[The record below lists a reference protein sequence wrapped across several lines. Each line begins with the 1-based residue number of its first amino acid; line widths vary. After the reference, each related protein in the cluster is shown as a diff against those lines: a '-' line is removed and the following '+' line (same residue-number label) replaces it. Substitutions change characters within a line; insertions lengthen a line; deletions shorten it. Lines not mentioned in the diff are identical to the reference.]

1 MDNTNDIQKLEQDID
16 KVNTLKRNLERFDG
30 WDFTY
35 FKLESYDKQNVIDGL
50 TLLLKK
56 LLDEKE
62 SASGN
67 KFTCCLCGNTFAGSG
82 NNPWPLSKTLG
93 ERCCDECNAQK
104 VIPARIS
111 NLRGSENDNTAV
123 CN

>member
-1 MDNTNDIQKLEQDID
+1 MENTNKIQELDKKID

-35 FKLESYDKQNVIDGL
+35 FKLEKYDKENVIDGL

-67 KFTCCLCGNTFAGSG
+67 TYTCCLCGNTFAGYG
-82 NNPWPLSKTLG
+82 NNPWPLGGSEG
-93 ERCCDECNAQK
+93 ARCCDECNAQK

-111 NLRGSENDNTAV
+111 NLKGSGT
-123 CN
+123 